1 MTHLVLG
8 GAGFIGSHLC
18 ERLLLHG
25 HKVICV
31 DDLST
36 GSFDNIKSLCSDA
49 RFTYLQQDVCDAI
62 EADVS
67 VIFNL
72 ACPASPREYQKTPTK
87 TTKTA
92 VMGAINCLELAT
104 KTGATVFQAST
115 SEVYGDAKE
124 HPQTESYWGN
134 VNPIGIR
141 ACYDEGKRCA
151 ETLFFDYHREF
162 GTDIRVGRIFNTYG
176 PRMKV
181 SDGRVVS
188 TLITQALRGEPLTI
202 FGDGSQTR
210 SFCYVDD
217 LIEAIIRIVAPGVNV
232 GPINL
237 GNPNEVTVLQ
247 LANIIISL
255 TASKSQLQF
264 QELPQDDPIARR
276 PAIQL
281 ATDSLG
287 GWVPAISLE
296 EGLKKTITYLQKE
309 LRL

>member
-25 HKVICV
+25 HAVICI

-36 GSFDNIKSLCSDA
+36 GSFDNIKGLCSDA

-72 ACPASPREYQKTPTK
+72 ACPASPKEYQKTPTR

-92 VMGAINCLELAT
+92 VMGAINCLDLAT

-176 PRMKV
+176 PRMKA

-247 LANIIISL
+247 LANMIISL